1 VGTIV
6 RLLATNRRRAASVD
20 DKFKVE
26 DWFLDAGFVEAVL
39 VAFDDGND

>member
-1 VGTIV
+1 MGFF
-6 RLLATNRRRAASVD
+6 AADSRGSAGING
-20 DKFKVE
+20 KFKVE